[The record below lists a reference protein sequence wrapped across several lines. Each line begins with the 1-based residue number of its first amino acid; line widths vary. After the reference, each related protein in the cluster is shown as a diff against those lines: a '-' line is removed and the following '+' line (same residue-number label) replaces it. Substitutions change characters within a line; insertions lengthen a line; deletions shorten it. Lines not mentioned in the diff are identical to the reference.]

1 MRKYL
6 YIVLLLALALS
17 CRGPRL
23 IPREKL
29 EDIYMDMFIADQ
41 QIIHTSGLRSRA
53 DTMLVYEAVFNRY
66 GYDTDDYLYTVETNL
81 KDPERFS
88 KMLQSV
94 AERLEAEA
102 DVLQKEIDHLEW
114 VSKYMGM
121 KGTPLDSLLAPFSQD
136 SVFLGQARLAPDS
149 LSGALLRM
157 VPVQE
162 DTLMIP
168 LPVDTLDHE

>member
-1 MRKYL
+1 
-6 YIVLLLALALS
+6 
-17 CRGPRL
+17 
-23 IPREKL
+23 
-29 EDIYMDMFIADQ
+29 
-41 QIIHTSGLRSRA
+41 
-53 DTMLVYEAVFNRY
+53 
-66 GYDTDDYLYTVETNL
+66 
-81 KDPERFS
+81 
-88 KMLQSV
+88 
-94 AERLEAEA
+94 
-102 DVLQKEIDHLEW
+102 
-114 VSKYMGM
+114 MGM